1 MNLDFKEYLAYSVP
15 GEEIRVRAVGE
26 QIVANKSGNQINF
39 IIPDEHNVMFITL
52 RIPGN
57 QLLQGRLQIDLGHKA
72 TSWSDRPCPNIQAWR
87 ESDGTMIPITVTL
100 DTKEFD
106 KFYINNLVAGI
117 TNYVKLSF

>member
-1 MNLDFKEYLAYSVP
+1 MSSDFKEYLVCQVP

-26 QIVANKSGNQINF
+26 QITVNKSGNQINF

-52 RIPGN
+52 RVPGS

-72 TSWSDRPCPNIQAWR
+72 ISWSDRPCPNVQAWR

-100 DTKEFD
+100 DAKEFD

-117 TNYVKLSF
+117 TNFVKLSF